1 LDPSPAPSTLV
12 LLPGLDGTEIFL
24 QPLLKALPDSVRPL
38 VVSYPVSGSNRYAEL
53 LEVVREAVAGLGEF
67 HVLGWSFSGPLA
79 LMLAAAEPQRVRSVI
94 LSASFVRP
102 PRPDVA
108 KLRFALVGP
117 AVWLWRAAR
126 RLPLWLL
133 RPRSDPFRQAK
144 SQSWRRI
151 SARVLAKRMR
161 AIMTVDAR
169 AALRACRQP
178 VLYIAASRDG
188 MVPRRCLD
196 EILGVRPSVKVVTI
210 EGEHFAMYANPQP
223 AAQAIAAFMAEASYK
238 KTG

>member
-1 LDPSPAPSTLV
+1 MTKPLTLV
-12 LLPGLDGTEIFL
+12 LLPGLDGTDIFL

-38 VVSYPVSGSNRYAEL
+38 VVSYPASGSNRYADL
-53 LEVVREAVAGLGEF
+53 LTIVREAVAGLDQF

-79 LMLAAAEPQRVRSVI
+79 LMLAAEEPQRVRSVI

-102 PRPDVA
+102 PRPNVA

-117 AVWLWRAAR
+117 AIWLWRAAR

-133 RPRSDPFRQAK
+133 QPPSDAFRQAK
-144 SQSWRRI
+144 SETWRRI
-151 SARVLAKRMR
+151 SARVLAKRVREIMR
-161 AIMTVDAR
+161 VDAR
-169 AALRACRQP
+169 EALRACPQP

-188 MVPRRCLD
+188 IVPRRCID

-223 AAQAIAAFMAEASYK
+223 AARAITAFIS
-238 KTG
+238 